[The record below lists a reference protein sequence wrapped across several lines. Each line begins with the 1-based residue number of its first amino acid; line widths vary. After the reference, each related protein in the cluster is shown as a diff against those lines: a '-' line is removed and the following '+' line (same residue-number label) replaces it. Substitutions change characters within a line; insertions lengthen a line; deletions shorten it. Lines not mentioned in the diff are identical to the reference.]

1 LHVASW
7 QGGLFVRIQ
16 IPWLVCLL
24 VLVIGSFVAFS
35 LTQGQE
41 RPPHNAPASSPIQS
55 AEQTPE
61 LTDDGSRLAAMMAK
75 LLPLQR
81 QMLLSAER
89 GADWLRRSN
98 RSDGKFIYGYLPDLR
113 IPLPGDHY
121 LRQVESACA
130 LARVSRYLGE
140 ERYAAV
146 ARQAILTLLL
156 DTTLDGPEPQVRHT
170 TLPPLAVNR
179 IGAAGLLVL
188 AIHELPAPGAD
199 LLEQAEQLCGYL
211 HQQQLADGSFDLTGG
226 MKDIQ
231 VEPDAIL
238 LYPGQAV
245 TGLLHSYFAR
255 PAPWKVESM
264 TKALAYYRNW
274 WRAQKNLAMVPWLS
288 AAFTEAYFL
297 SKEQAFADAVY
308 EMNDWLCGLQYAQL
322 DPNHPLW
329 TGGFMDWID
338 GRPMPSFPT
347 ISSACYSSSLAE
359 GCRVAHQLMDLPR
372 YKRYREALERSLQY
386 LCTLQYTE
394 ANTQHFADWYRSML
408 LGGFH
413 ASQQDGNLRI
423 DYTAQAVSA
432 MAQYLELG
440 SGKW

>member
-1 LHVASW
+1 MSRHGKEAL
-7 QGGLFVRIQ
+7 LVRIQ
-16 IPWLVCLL
+16 IPWLIGLL
-24 VLVIGSFVAFS
+24 GVVLGSFVAFS

-41 RPPHNAPASSPIQS
+41 KPPQNAPASNPLES
-55 AEQTPE
+55 AEQPPE
-61 LTDDGSRLAAMMAK
+61 LTEDAGRLAAMMAK
-75 LLPLQR
+75 LSPLQR

-98 RSDGKFIYGYLPDLR
+98 RSDGRFIYGYLPDLR

-121 LRQVESACA
+121 LRQVESACT

-140 ERYAAV
+140 EKYAAV

-156 DTTLDGPEPQVRHT
+156 DTTLDGPAPQVRHT
-170 TLPPLAVNR
+170 TLPALAVNR

-199 LLEQAEQLCGYL
+199 LLDQAEQLCGYL

-226 MKDIQ
+226 MADVQ
-231 VEPDAIL
+231 VEPDAVFF
-238 LYPGQAV
+238 YPGQAI
-245 TGLLHSYFAR
+245 TGLLHSYPAK
-255 PAPWKVESM
+255 PAPWKADSM
-264 TKALAYYRNW
+264 TKALGYYRNW
-274 WRAQKNLAMVPWLS
+274 WRAHKNLPMVPWLS
-288 AAFTEAYFL
+288 AAFGDAYLL

-329 TGGFMDWID
+329 MGGFMDWID
-338 GRPMPSFPT
+338 GRPIPSLPT
-347 ISSACYSSSLAE
+347 INSACYASSLAE
-359 GCRVAHQLMDLPR
+359 GCRVAHRFMDLPR
-372 YKRYREALERSLQY
+372 YKRYREALERSLQFVS
-386 LCTLQYTE
+386 TLQYTE

-423 DYTAQAVSA
+423 DYTAQAVRA
-432 MAQYLELG
+432 MIQYLELG
-440 SGKW
+440 SGE